1 MQIRRYQAHDLNEV
15 LALFQQT
22 VRQVNVRDYSTAQIK
37 AWLGT
42 DSVTVHQHWQQRL
55 LTTTTMVILDGQ
67 KLIAF
72 GNILATGYLDCLYVH
87 TEYQRQGLAKWLVT
101 TLEASVSV
109 TQYTVAASIT
119 AVPFFVAQGYHVIRR
134 QEVVRAYQV
143 LTNFFMIKASCE

>member
-22 VRQVNVRDYSTAQIK
+22 VRQVNIRDYSTAQIK

-42 DSVTVHQHWQQRL
+42 DSVTIHQHWQQRL

-87 TEYQRQGLAKWLVT
+87 TEYQRQGLAKVVGDDIRSISISYPIYGCGFNYGRT
-101 TLEASVSV
+101 IFCCSRVSCHSSSRSCSCRP
-109 TQYTVAASIT
+109 SINEL
-119 AVPFFVAQGYHVIRR
+119 FHDQ
-134 QEVVRAYQV
+134 
-143 LTNFFMIKASCE
+143 N